1 MSEQPTPLTI
11 ERLYALRYLTIAGLT
26 VLIYDALLTFAE
38 ELKFIWFPILKKTKR
53 KGIRKLAIPRPI
65 LLYLIARYCMLLI
78 GLLYLYDLIPS
89 RDLTI
94 NWSFYLRLETEG
106 QLSRCQGSAVFIF
119 SIDVI
124 VEVLS
129 CGVVLHQLFQ
139 LWQFSPVISR
149 IVLVSFFFSKV
160 VLFAFAAS
168 AIVLIKKYV
177 TFVSVG
183 NVRSCGIT
191 GSSRLFLG
199 VWITCVTFDVLAF
212 ALLLLNALSKPR
224 SESQRL
230 LNILYE
236 DGIIFFLTIFSM
248 SWYFGFVFVLIINI
262 IIKAMRSMNLII
274 SAAAPPSLIILG
286 IVFSAS
292 MVSTV
297 VSRSFLRLQKR
308 LNRDHTKL
316 LYNGDETFFEDDDG
330 GYILKSNKETN
341 IDDNTLRSSASSS
354 GN

>member
-1 MSEQPTPLTI
+1 MSDQPTPLTI
-11 ERLYALRYLTIAGLT
+11 ERLYALRYLTISGLT
-26 VLIYDALLTFAE
+26 VLIYDALLTFTE
-38 ELKFIWFPILKKTKR
+38 ELRFIWLPILKKTKR
-53 KGIRKLAIPRPI
+53 KGIRKMAIPRPI
-65 LLYLIARYCMLLI
+65 ILYLIARYCMLLI
-78 GLLYLYDLIPS
+78 GLLYLYDLVPS

-94 NWSFYLRLETEG
+94 NWTEWL
-106 QLSRCQGSAVFIF
+106 LSRCQGSAVFIF
-119 SIDVI
+119 CIDII

-139 LWQFSPVISR
+139 LWQFSHIISR

-168 AIVLIKKYV
+168 AIVLIKKYI

-199 VWITCVTFDVLAF
+199 VWITCVTFDVFAF

-236 DGIIFFLTIFSM
+236 DGIIFFLTIFT
-248 SWYFGFVFVLIINI
+248 
-262 IIKAMRSMNLII
+262 MRSMNLII

-308 LNRDHTKL
+308 LDRDPTKL
-316 LYNGDETFFEDDDG
+316 FYKGDETFFEDDDG
-330 GYILKSNKETN
+330 GYILKSTKGTN
-341 IDDNTLRSSASSS
+341 IDDSTVRSTVSSS
-354 GN
+354 VH

>member
-1 MSEQPTPLTI
+1 MSDQPTPLTI

-26 VLIYDALLTFAE
+26 VLIYDALLTFTE

-53 KGIRKLAIPRPI
+53 NGIRKLAIPRPI
-65 LLYLIARYCMLLI
+65 ILYLIARYCMLLI

-94 NWSFYLRLETEG
+94 NWSLYLRLETEG
-106 QLSRCQGSAVFIF
+106 HLSRCQGSAVFIF
-119 SIDVI
+119 CIDVI

-139 LWQFSPVISR
+139 LWQFSRIISR

-160 VLFAFAAS
+160 VLFTFAAS

-199 VWITCVTFDVLAF
+199 VWITCVTFDVFAF
-212 ALLLLNALSKPR
+212 VLLLLNALSKPR

-236 DGIIFFLTIFSM
+236 DGIIFFLTIFT
-248 SWYFGFVFVLIINI
+248 
-262 IIKAMRSMNLII
+262 MRSMNLII

-308 LNRDHTKL
+308 LNRDPTEL

-330 GYILKSNKETN
+330 GYILKSNKGTN
-341 IDDNTLRSSASSS
+341 IDGNTLRSTASSS
-354 GN
+354 VH